1 MSWTSR
7 RPWVAALAAM
17 ASVIVTACSNTSVA
31 PLPSSQV
38 GSADVD
44 RGRVLFEARCAQCHG
59 QEAQGTDQGPPFL
72 HQYYRPGHHSDAA
85 FYLAVRNGVVPH
97 HWDFGPMPPIPGLE
111 DDDIGDIVAY
121 VRSLQ
126 QAAGIR

>member
-1 MSWTSR
+1 MNKSR
-7 RPWVAALAAM
+7 RLSTVASLAV
-17 ASVIVTACSNTSVA
+17 ASVIVTACSGTSVA
-31 PLPSSQV
+31 PLPSTPA
-38 GSADVD
+38 GEADLEA
-44 RGRVLFEARCAQCHG
+44 GRVLFEANCAQCHG

-97 HWDFGPMPPIPGLE
+97 HWDFGPMPAIPGLE
-111 DDDIGDIVAY
+111 DDEIGDIVAY

-126 QAAGIR
+126 EAAGIR